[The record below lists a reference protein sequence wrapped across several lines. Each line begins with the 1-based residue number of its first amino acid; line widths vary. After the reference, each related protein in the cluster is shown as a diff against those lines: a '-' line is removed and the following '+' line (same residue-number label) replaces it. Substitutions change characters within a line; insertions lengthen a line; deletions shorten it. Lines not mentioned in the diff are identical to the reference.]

1 VQTEI
6 PIRNDWRDNSILP
19 SHIPPFLSPG
29 DAKLKITVAAEGG
42 TVLIPDPEVTTF
54 RPCSAMDDFVIIGGY

>member
-1 VQTEI
+1 MT
-6 PIRNDWRDNSILP
+6 LP
-19 SHIPPFLSPG
+19 ALSLG

-54 RPCSAMDDFVIIGGY
+54 RPCSAMDDFVIIGGWRERGER

>member
-1 VQTEI
+1 MT
-6 PIRNDWRDNSILP
+6 LP
-19 SHIPPFLSPG
+19 SLSLG

-54 RPCSAMDDFVIIGGY
+54 RPCSAMDDFVIIGG

>member
-1 VQTEI
+1 MTGVT
-6 PIRNDWRDNSILP
+6 IRSSLLTSLP
-19 SHIPPFLSPG
+19 SLSLG

-54 RPCSAMDDFVIIGGY
+54 RPCSAMDDFVIIGGC

>member
-1 VQTEI
+1 MTG
-6 PIRNDWRDNSILP
+6 DWSDYSIFP
-19 SHIPPFLSPG
+19 SHIPSFLSLG